1 MSSRV
6 RKGSTRAFVTT
17 DFELELQK
25 KIYFYVITFLRDIF
39 TQKKI
44 YFYVITSPSVG
55 KSSSKR
61 RITLVIYHA
70 PIFSKR
76 HEEVSRSVD
85 KY

>member
-25 KIYFYVITFLRDIF
+25 KIYFYVIT
-39 TQKKI
+39 
-44 YFYVITSPSVG
+44 SPSVG
-55 KSSSKR
+55 KSSPKR
-61 RITLVIYHA
+61 QMTLMINHA

-76 HEEVSRSVD
+76 HEVVSRSVE

>member
-25 KIYFYVITFLRDIF
+25 KIYFYVIT
-39 TQKKI
+39 
-44 YFYVITSPSVG
+44 SPSVG

-61 RITLVIYHA
+61 RMTLVINYA

-76 HEEVSRSVD
+76 HEVVSRSVD

>member
-25 KIYFYVITFLRDIF
+25 KIYFYVIT
-39 TQKKI
+39 
-44 YFYVITSPSVG
+44 SPSVG

-61 RITLVIYHA
+61 RMTLVISHA
-70 PIFSKR
+70 PIFSKG
-76 HEEVSRSVD
+76 HGVVSRNVN

>member
-25 KIYFYVITFLRDIF
+25 KEIN
-39 TQKKI
+39 
-44 YFYVITSPSVG
+44 FYVITSPSVG

-61 RITLVIYHA
+61 RMTLVINHA
-70 PIFSKR
+70 PIFSKP
-76 HEEVSRSVD
+76 HEVVSRSVD